1 MKFNLEVLCGKEVTI
16 PSIKI
21 PGTENSIVSD
31 QGVQDAMQAAG
42 EKAFENGYDVG
53 IKLGAFEGAL
63 LGAAATAYAAWI
75 YPIAKDVAVE
85 AKDSIVGWW
94 EGKRLKR
101 EFISECEDYLK
112 ETK

>member
-1 MKFNLEVLCGKEVTI
+1 MKFNLEVLCGKEVTL

-31 QGVQDAMQAAG
+31 QGVQDVMQAAG

-53 IKLGAFEGAL
+53 IKLGAIEGAM
-63 LGAAATAYAAWI
+63 LGVAATAYAAWI
-75 YPIAKDVAVE
+75 YPFAKYVAVE
-85 AKDSIVGWW
+85 AKDSIIGWW

-101 EFISECEDYLK
+101 EFNAECREYLNNN
-112 ETK
+112 